1 MRALFAPLAAL
12 ALLAASPAPAPSASA
27 GPATLTVICQRAH
40 FYVFTSASSIPHRAH
55 TPDATQGQ
63 RYGAVGDRTTLQ
75 SVEYVETDVPVTEPG
90 YPPDAHFWL
99 QRLCVSID

>member
-1 MRALFAPLAAL
+1 MRALLAPLAAL
-12 ALLAASPAPAPSASA
+12 ALLAAAPTPSPSPT
-27 GPATLTVICQRAH
+27 GPVMFTVICQRAH
-40 FYVFTSASSIPHRAH
+40 FYVFTSITSIPHRAH

-75 SVEYVETDVPVTEPG
+75 SVEYVETNIPVTDPG

-99 QRLCVSID
+99 QRVCVSID

>member
-12 ALLAASPAPAPSASA
+12 VLLAAAPTPSPSPP
-27 GPATLTVICQRAH
+27 GPATLTVTCQRAH
-40 FYVFTSASSIPHRAH
+40 FYVFTSATSVPHRAH

-63 RYGAVGDRTTLQ
+63 RFGAVGDRTTLQ
-75 SVEYVETDVPVTEPG
+75 SVEYVETDVPVTDPG

-99 QRLCVSID
+99 QRVCVSID